1 MFSFINFIQSILAK
15 LKKNKGI
22 WFTIL
27 TVSSI
32 LGVLISI
39 SLMNMMTNDV
49 AKKTYLEVH
58 RVDVTQLGNILDNR
72 YDSLLSVGGVI
83 AIHPDIIKNIQSKS
97 DQSVYDILLATET
110 TINKRVNIEPIQVRY
125 YATDFKA
132 SKSENLEYANLV
144 MDTQTS
150 VSGIVVNSNGVRIVA
165 ITPVNDGNRTIGA
178 IEISQDIV
186 AIKQAFDN
194 LGKEFTFILDKSQL
208 VFMDLGTKQGM
219 TQDISDRYKI
229 FFHDY
234 NPQFFTNLRK
244 IDLDHLQRDKY
255 FVDHNYF
262 TTVDETVD
270 IDGKVIGLFLI
281 GESAQDANSFVNI
294 TKNLI
299 GSVTTVALGLVI
311 SLILFMF

>member
-49 AKKTYLEVH
+49 ARKTYLEVH
-58 RVDVTQLGNILDNR
+58 RVDITQLSNILDNR
-72 YDSLLSVGGVI
+72 YDSLLSIGGVI
-83 AIHPDIIKNIQSKS
+83 AIHPDIINNIKSKS
-97 DQSVYDILLATET
+97 DKSVNDILLAAET
-110 TINKRVNIEPIQVRY
+110 TINERINISPIQVRY
-125 YATDFKA
+125 YAGSYKA
-132 SKSENLEYANLV
+132 SKSENTEYANLV
-144 MDTQTS
+144 IDTQTS
-150 VSGIVVNSNGVRIVA
+150 ISGIVVNSNGVRIIG
-165 ITPVNDGNRTIGA
+165 ITPINDGNNTVGA

-186 AIKQAFDN
+186 SIKQAFDK

-219 TQDISDRYKI
+219 TQDINDRYKI

-244 IDLDHLQRDKY
+244 IDLEYLQREKY
-255 FVDHNYF
+255 FVDANYY

-270 IDGKVIGLFLI
+270 IDGKGIGLFLI
-281 GESAQDANSFVNI
+281 GESAKEANSFVNI

-299 GSVTTVALGLVI
+299 SSVTTVALGLVI